1 MKKSKLILSIVTL
14 ACLGL
19 GFLFGFLTP
28 DFSTQIKFFGDWYVD
43 TLKIIIG
50 PIIFVSIFL
59 TVLNREKK
67 SSLIILKT
75 VGLFIGMFLV
85 TFLITSGIIAIT
97 GPGKGFVID
106 NAANSDKDADF
117 GILSIF
123 KNLLPQSIES
133 FFKGGC
139 IFFVIVLA
147 FAISFPI
154 SFTPIREKT
163 AKIFEI
169 AKEYLGYVL
178 KVVLFL
184 TPLAVISL
192 VSNSI
197 VKYGGIIVEA
207 GLKYILF
214 AWGCSIIALLL
225 VMILPVWLI
234 AKINP
239 ITYIK
244 KVSKVWLVSLSSCSS
259 VATLPH
265 TIRCC
270 NEDFGIDEKIT
281 DVVVPLGCTIHM
293 CGGAVSFALLGLFVS
308 QMSGVPLTF
317 GTFMLMILSATLINM
332 AAPGIPGGGRVI
344 GISYL
349 SILGLPIEG
358 FYGFYNGIY
367 SFLDM
372 AYTTLNVTGDVSA
385 NIILNHFENKKEIA
399 SSNEEV
405 VDYTPNEEGK

>member
-1 MKKSKLILSIVTL
+1 MKKSKLILSIITL
-14 ACLGL
+14 VCLAL
-19 GFLFGFLTP
+19 GFLFGFLLP
-28 DFSTQIKFFGDWYVD
+28 GFAEKIAFFGDWYVK
-43 TLKIIIG
+43 TLKVIIG

-75 VGLFIGMFLV
+75 VGLFVTMFLV
-85 TFLITSGIIAIT
+85 TFLITSSIVAIAQ
-97 GPGKGFVID
+97 PGKGFIID
-106 NAANSDKDADF
+106 NAGNTDSNADF
-117 GILSIF
+117 GVGSILL
-123 KNLLPQSIES
+123 NLLPKDLES
-133 FFKGGC
+133 LFYGGS
-139 IFFVIVLA
+139 IFFIIIVAFVISL
-147 FAISFPI
+147 II
-154 SFTPIREKT
+154 SFTPIRKKT
-163 AKIFEI
+163 AEIFEI
-169 AKEYLGYVL
+169 GKKYLGYVL
-178 KVVLFL
+178 QVVLFL

-192 VSNSI
+192 VSSAV
-197 VKYGGIIVEA
+197 VKYGTMMVNA

-214 AWGCSIIALLL
+214 AWGCSIIALIL
-225 VMILPVWLI
+225 VMILPVWI
-234 AKINP
+234 IGKINP

-265 TIRCC
+265 TIKCC
-270 NEDFGIDEKIT
+270 NEEFGISEKIT

-332 AAPGIPGGGRVI
+332 AAPGIPGGGKVI

-358 FYGFYNGIY
+358 FYGFYAGIY

-372 AYTTLNVTGDVSA
+372 AYTTLNVTGDISA
-385 NIILNHFENKKEIA
+385 NIIIDHFENKKEIA